1 VGALVS
7 TTSPSPELDDKRARI
22 LQAAME
28 VCERSGV
35 HAARMEEVAARAQV
49 SKGTLYRY
57 FESKEDLFLATII
70 ASYEVGLQAIR
81 PTPEDLAQPRVALA
95 AVFDGLVDVLVS
107 VSPRAQVHYQAWG
120 VVAGTPEYEQRLHD
134 FLRGFHEDRDREF
147 VALIRAG
154 QQSGDF
160 RADADPETIAAGISG
175 LLSGFIYRS
184 AFDPVGAD
192 PAVLRACFDTLIGLA
207 LEPRPAAR
215 PHDEVQE
222 HD

>member
-1 VGALVS
+1 MGAPVS
-7 TTSPSPELDDKRARI
+7 TRPTDVPAEDKRARI
-22 LQAAME
+22 LEAAMQ
-28 VCERSGV
+28 VCQRSGV

-81 PTPEDLAQPRVALA
+81 PTQDEGTPPRAALE
-95 AVFDGLVDVLVS
+95 AVFDGLVGVLIS

-120 VVAGTPEYEQRLHD
+120 VVAGTPQHEKRLHD
-134 FLRGFHEDRDREF
+134 FLREFHEERDREF

-160 RADADPETIAAGISG
+160 DPDADADTIAAGMSA

-184 AFDPVGAD
+184 AFDPAGAD
-192 PAVLRACFDTLIGLA
+192 PAALRACFDTLVGLA

-215 PHDEVQE
+215 PHDEVQQ